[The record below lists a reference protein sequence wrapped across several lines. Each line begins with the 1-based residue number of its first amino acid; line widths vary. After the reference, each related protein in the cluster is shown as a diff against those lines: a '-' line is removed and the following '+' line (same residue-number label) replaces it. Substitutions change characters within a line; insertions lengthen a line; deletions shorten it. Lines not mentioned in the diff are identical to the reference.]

1 MMWWNHGAWG
11 AGDWFAMS
19 LMMIVFWGLL
29 IALVGWLVRSSR
41 NSHNSH
47 NSHNGMGTR
56 SVTPRANEVLAERF
70 ARGEID
76 ADEFGRRRALL
87 HGDPPRA

>member
-29 IALVGWLVRSSR
+29 IALIVWLVRSSSR
-41 NSHNSH
+41 SSHNSTA
-47 NSHNGMGTR
+47 GPGTR
-56 SVTPRANEVLAERF
+56 SVTPRADEVLAERF
-70 ARGEID
+70 AHGDID
-76 ADEFGRRRALL
+76 ADEFGRRRELL
-87 HGDPPRA
+87 HDDPPGS

>member
-19 LMMIVFWGLL
+19 FMMIVFWGLL
-29 IALVGWLVRSSR
+29 TALVVWLVRSSR
-41 NSHNSH
+41 N
-47 NSHNGMGTR
+47 GTAGLGTR
-56 SVTPRANEVLAERF
+56 SVTPRAGEVLAERF

-87 HGDPPRA
+87 HDNPPRP

>member
-19 LMMIVFWGLL
+19 FMMIVFWALL
-29 IALVGWLVRSSR
+29 IALIGWLIRSGRRGRDSTA
-41 NSHNSH
+41 
-47 NSHNGMGTR
+47 GLGTR
-56 SVTPRANEVLAERF
+56 SVTPRADEVLAERF
-70 ARGEID
+70 AHGEID

-87 HGDPPRA
+87 HDDPPRP

>member
-19 LMMIVFWGLL
+19 FMMIVFWGLL
-29 IALVGWLVRSSR
+29 IAVAVWLVRSSR
-41 NSHNSH
+41 NGRDSTI
-47 NSHNGMGTR
+47 GVGTR
-56 SVTPRANEVLAERF
+56 SVTPRADELLAERF

-76 ADEFGRRRALL
+76 ADEYGRRSAVL
-87 HGDPPRA
+87 HDNPSRS